1 MHITNAYVSGK
12 DLLEENG
19 EFVGIISV
27 DDLAELSESA
37 LNNLLA
43 AGKEMIDAYC
53 QQSFDDKDKEIP
65 YIVKLV
71 NVQLVSAILSDP
83 SKTAESIKDY
93 SYNNNLNAFSNILS
107 RLNFLKIGDETICG
121 RKKSI
126 KARVI

>member
-1 MHITNAYVSGK
+1 MEAYVLGR
-12 DLLEENG
+12 DLLDENG
-19 EFVGIISV
+19 DFAGLIPV

-43 AGKEMIDAYC
+43 AGREMIDAYC
-53 QQSFDDKDKEIP
+53 QQSFSKDKEVP

-83 SKTAESIKDY
+83 SKTTESIEDY

-107 RLNFLKIGDETICG
+107 RLNFLKVGDETICG
-121 RKKSI
+121 RRKSI
-126 KARVI
+126 RAKVI

>member
-1 MHITNAYVSGK
+1 MEAYVLGR
-12 DLLEENG
+12 DLLDENG
-19 EFVGIISV
+19 DFAGLIPV

-43 AGKEMIDAYC
+43 AGREMIDAYC
-53 QQSFDDKDKEIP
+53 QQSFSKDKEVP

-83 SKTAESIKDY
+83 SKTTESIEDY

-107 RLNFLKIGDETICG
+107 RLNFLKVGDETICG
-121 RKKSI
+121 QKKSI
-126 KARVI
+126 RARVI

>member
-1 MHITNAYVSGK
+1 MTAYVSGK

-19 EFVGIISV
+19 DFVGLISI
-27 DDLAELSESA
+27 DDLADLSESA

-53 QQSFDDKDKEIP
+53 QQSFGDENREVP

-83 SKTAESIKDY
+83 SKTAESIDDY

-107 RLNFLKIGDETICG
+107 RLNFLKVENETICG

-126 KARVI
+126 RARVI